1 MKLLRTLLVVL
12 AAGAALALPA
22 SANLPHPA
30 HGHYTGHTTHGGY
43 TIDLHYREHV
53 VHDFRFHG
61 SLMVSRMDVVHRAFE
76 GRNGAGRLIYGAF
89 RADGDA
95 VGTIATPG
103 NDSQAAYHFHV
114 KAPVSHTTAAASSSP
129 R

>member
-1 MKLLRTLLVVL
+1 MKLRGTLLAVF
-12 AAGAALALPA
+12 ATSAALALPA
-22 SANLPHPA
+22 AANSAHPV
-30 HGHYTGHTTHGGY
+30 HGHYKGHTTHGGY
-43 TIDLHYREHV
+43 TIDFHYSDHV

-114 KAPVSHTTAAASSSP
+114 KAPASHTTAAASSSP